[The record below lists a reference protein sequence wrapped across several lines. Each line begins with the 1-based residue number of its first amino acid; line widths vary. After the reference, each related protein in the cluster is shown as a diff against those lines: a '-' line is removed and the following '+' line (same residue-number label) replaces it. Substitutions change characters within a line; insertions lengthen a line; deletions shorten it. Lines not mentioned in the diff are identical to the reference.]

1 MGVDCYNG
9 IAESE
14 IKASRKTKQGTE
26 FTLNHPDGLLV
37 DMKYKGQ
44 EKSTSNAQGWERSKQ
59 YYFKELL
66 EKHPEYF
73 SRYNKARIK
82 NGESPKVDDVFVKH
96 FPEYEKY
103 KGEQMIHHHIGGDG
117 QAVAVPRSIHR
128 GSGGIHV
135 DERKLGITANAKEYS
150 SLCADITKN
159 HPEMEGKT
167 SKEFRQYIKDN
178 KIIAKEGQGVTS
190 KPYEPISDKNSRA
203 NDKRIRPQIQA
214 REQHAKQTLNMR
226 RGRTIS

>member
-1 MGVDCYNG
+1 MKIEVYENISDK
-9 IAESE
+9 E
-14 IKASRKTKQGTE
+14 INAVRTTKDGE
-26 FTLNHPDGLLV
+26 KFRLNHSEELV
-37 DMKYKGQ
+37 KDMKYKGPK
-44 EKSTSNAQGWERSKQ
+44 KSNTNSQGWERNPN
-59 YYFKELL
+59 YYFKQLL
-66 EKHPEYF
+66 KDHPEYF
-73 SRYNKARIK
+73 NKKNKYRIEH
-82 NGESPKVDDVFVKH
+82 NKVPRVNSKWIEH
-96 FPEYEKY
+96 FPEHKDFD
-103 KGEQMIHHHIGGDG
+103 GQQLIHHHIGGDG
-117 QAVAVPRSIHR
+117 QAVALPKGLHK
-128 GSGGIHV
+128 GNGGIHV

-214 REQHAKQTLNMR
+214 QEQHAKQTINMR